1 MAGWHHQL
9 NGHKFEQTLGDG
21 DGQGRL
27 ACCSPWGREESDT
40 TKQLHES
47 HQWLQC
53 LHGSDTRAVF
63 SVPSGSGAAYQCLL
77 SCLEPECNYAANNG
91 SEEKENT
98 CQPVYS
104 ETSQVLVHSS
114 HFFFLTIS
122 KELYSLMRSCTVEP
136 GTTDFGSSATLSIPP
151 LWKIV
156 WKFLK
161 KLKVELPCDP
171 AVPFLGIHLEKM
183 KILNLQRYVHPS
195 IHSNTV
201 YSN

>member
-1 MAGWHHQL
+1 ML
-9 NGHKFEQTLGDG
+9 LTNV
-21 DGQGRL
+21 
-27 ACCSPWGREESDT
+27 CCSVWSRNVT
-40 TKQLHES
+40 TLPTMEVKKKKIRVSLFTKKHLKF
-47 HQWLQC
+47 WFIL
-53 LHGSDTRAVF
+53 AI
-63 SVPSGSGAAYQCLL
+63 
-77 SCLEPECNYAANNG
+77 
-91 SEEKENT
+91 
-98 CQPVYS
+98 
-104 ETSQVLVHSS
+104 
-114 HFFFLTIS
+114 FFFLTIS